1 LLLAAKIYRGDE
13 HMAQKDLFN
22 FTKITPKLFTELRV
36 ADKTVLQS
44 FNFDEKNHQIY
55 TTQVATGMG
64 GGSPQSYRITRLS
77 FEGLQLD
84 SMLLKHGGHGTNIGI
99 ENRNGTIYI
108 WSLYDRP
115 NETDKS
121 DLVCFPYKA
130 GATLDENSKELQRFS
145 NLPLNHRVTPSLDMK
160 NRQLAL
166 RQYDTLKNKQWVTVF
181 NLDDAIANKN
191 NPLYTINI
199 PEELHYL
206 QGFFLDDGYLYWYTG
221 DTNSKTYP
229 NLITVFDTSG
239 KILLQKEI
247 SVGSDLSYR
256 YENNFREPEGIC
268 MYTNPETGAKSLMVG
283 ITSGKE
289 GNRISRIYAYHS
301 YENFMNH
308 VPIIR
313 TPLLKTVGH
322 QEKSPERF
330 QPFIQTFILEYNAQ
344 NKKWA
349 VPASGYLP
357 SYTSNLVKNLTI
369 NSEGNLQVS
378 LNERYISLLH
388 QSIEGDF
395 RLKQKDIRMGSW
407 YFAGGEKSNV
417 LEIGFIKG
425 NTKIR
430 PDDAAIPNGSR
441 MSVFMIVADK
451 IEV

>member
-1 LLLAAKIYRGDE
+1 
-13 HMAQKDLFN
+13 MAQKELFN

-64 GGSPQSYRITRLS
+64 GGSPQSFRITRLS

-145 NLPLNHRVTPSLDMK
+145 NLPLNHRVTPALDMK

-166 RQYDTLKNKQWVTVF
+166 RQYDTVNNKQWVTVF

-247 SVGSDLSYR
+247 TIGSDLSYR

-268 MYTNPETGAKSLMVG
+268 MYTNPETGAKSLMVA

-289 GNRISRIYAYHS
+289 GSRISRIYAYHS

-344 NKKWA
+344 NKKWV

-357 SYTSNLVKNLTI
+357 SYTSNVVQNITI
-369 NSEGNLQVS
+369 NTEGNLQVN

-388 QSIEGDF
+388 QAIEGDF

>member
-1 LLLAAKIYRGDE
+1 
-13 HMAQKDLFN
+13 MAQKELFN

-64 GGSPQSYRITRLS
+64 GGSPQSFRITRLS

-166 RQYDTLKNKQWVTVF
+166 RQYDTVKNKQWVTVF

-247 SVGSDLSYR
+247 TVGSDLSYR

-289 GNRISRIYAYHS
+289 GGRISRIYAYHS

-344 NKKWA
+344 NKKWV

-357 SYTSNLVKNLTI
+357 SYTSNLVQNITI
-369 NSEGNLQVS
+369 NTGGNLQVN

-388 QSIEGDF
+388 QAIEGDF

>member
-1 LLLAAKIYRGDE
+1 
-13 HMAQKDLFN
+13 MAQKELFN

-64 GGSPQSYRITRLS
+64 GGSPQSFRITRLS

-145 NLPLNHRVTPSLDMK
+145 NLPLNHRVTPALDMK

-166 RQYDTLKNKQWVTVF
+166 RQYDTVNNKQWVTVF

-247 SVGSDLSYR
+247 TVGSDLSYR

-289 GNRISRIYAYHS
+289 GGRISRIYAYHS

-344 NKKWA
+344 NKKWV

-357 SYTSNLVKNLTI
+357 SYTSNLVQNITI
-369 NSEGNLQVS
+369 NTGGNLQVN

-388 QSIEGDF
+388 QAIEGDF

>member
-1 LLLAAKIYRGDE
+1 
-13 HMAQKDLFN
+13 MAQKDLFN

-330 QPFIQTFILEYNAQ
+330 QPFIQTFILEYNDQ

>member
-1 LLLAAKIYRGDE
+1 MAAKIDRGDE
-13 HMAQKDLFN
+13 HMAQKELFN

-64 GGSPQSYRITRLS
+64 GGSPQSFRITRLS

-115 NETDKS
+115 NETDNS

-145 NLPLNHRVTPSLDMK
+145 NLPLNHRVTPALDMK

-166 RQYDTLKNKQWVTVF
+166 RQYDTVKNKQWVTVF

-247 SVGSDLSYR
+247 TVGSDLSYR

-289 GNRISRIYAYHS
+289 GSRISRIYAYHS

-344 NKKWA
+344 NKKWV

-357 SYTSNLVKNLTI
+357 SYTSNVVQNITI
-369 NSEGNLQVS
+369 NTGGNLQVN

-388 QSIEGDF
+388 QAIEGDF

>member
-1 LLLAAKIYRGDE
+1 
-13 HMAQKDLFN
+13 MAQKDLFN

-77 FEGLQLD
+77 FEGLHLD

-407 YFAGGEKSNV
+407 YFAGGEKSNI

-430 PDDAAIPNGSR
+430 PDDDAIPNGSR

>member
-1 LLLAAKIYRGDE
+1 
-13 HMAQKDLFN
+13 MAQKDLFN

-166 RQYDTLKNKQWVTVF
+166 RQYDTVKNKQWVTVF

-247 SVGSDLSYR
+247 TVGSDLSYR

-289 GNRISRIYAYHS
+289 GGRISRIYAYHS

-344 NKKWA
+344 NKKWV

-357 SYTSNLVKNLTI
+357 SYTSNLVQNITI
-369 NSEGNLQVS
+369 NTGGNLQVN

-388 QSIEGDF
+388 QAIEGDF

>member
-1 LLLAAKIYRGDE
+1 MRKKE
-13 HMAQKDLFN
+13 LFN
-22 FTKITPKLFTELRV
+22 FTNITPKLFTELRV

-55 TTQVATGMG
+55 TTQVASGLGKDNT
-64 GGSPQSYRITRLS
+64 QSYRITRLS
-77 FEGLQLD
+77 LEGLQLD

-108 WSLYDRP
+108 WSLYDKP

-121 DLVCFPYKA
+121 ELVCFPYKA

-145 NLPLNHRVTPSLDMK
+145 NMPFDHRVTPALDMK
-160 NRQLAL
+160 NRQLAI
-166 RQYDTLKNKQWVTVF
+166 RQYDTKNNNNNNNKQWVTIF

-199 PEELHYL
+199 PDELHYL

-221 DTNSKTYP
+221 DTNSKSYP
-229 NLITVFDTSG
+229 NLITVFDSDN
-239 KILLQKEI
+239 KIVLQKEI
-247 SVGSDLSYR
+247 TVGKDLSTR

-289 GNRISRIYAYHS
+289 GNRINRIYAYHS

-308 VPIIR
+308 VPMLR
-313 TPLLKTVGH
+313 SPLLKTVGH
-322 QEKSPERF
+322 QDTPPERF

-344 NKKWA
+344 NKKWM
-349 VPASGYLP
+349 VPTSGYLP
-357 SYTSNLVKNLTI
+357 SYTSNLVRNIII
-369 NSEGNLQVS
+369 NADGNLQVT

-417 LEIGFIKG
+417 LEIGFMKG
-425 NTKIR
+425 STKIR
-430 PDDAAIPNGSR
+430 PDDAAISNASR
-441 MSVFMIVADK
+441 MSIFMIVADK